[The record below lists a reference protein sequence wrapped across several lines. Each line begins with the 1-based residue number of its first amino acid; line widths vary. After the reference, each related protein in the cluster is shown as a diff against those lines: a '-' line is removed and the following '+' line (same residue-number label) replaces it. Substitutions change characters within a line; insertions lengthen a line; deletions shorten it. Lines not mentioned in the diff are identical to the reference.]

1 MTVETTESSTLV
13 TENCENVTES
23 VTEVVTESV
32 TEAEEVVGKSA
43 GDEIIAEAEA
53 AVSNLKFVKRGLRQ
67 TELTDLEKAE
77 LTDAMEEIA
86 VQYGKIQGLY
96 QTTKERIV
104 KVAKV
109 IGGCLVVAVV
119 VFGVVKLVL

>member
-1 MTVETTESSTLV
+1 MAEETTVDSTETTV
-13 TENCENVTES
+13 DNETTTDNS
-23 VTEVVTESV
+23 
-32 TEAEEVVGKSA
+32 
-43 GDEIIAEAEA
+43 EIITEAEA
-53 AVSNLKFVKRGLRQ
+53 AVANLKLVKRGLRQ

-77 LTDAMEEIA
+77 LMDAMEEIA

-104 KVAKV
+104 KVAKM

-119 VFGVVKLVL
+119 VFGVVKLGL

>member
-1 MTVETTESSTLV
+1 MAEETTV
-13 TENCENVTES
+13 
-23 VTEVVTESV
+23 EVVTESV

-53 AVSNLKFVKRGLRQ
+53 AVANLKLAKRGLRQ
-67 TELTDLEKAE
+67 TELTDLEKEE

-96 QTTKERIV
+96 QTTKERLI

-109 IGGCLVVAVV
+109 IGVCVVVAVI